1 VVFGEKCHNSGGKNR
16 ELTECQVHTA
26 IAELIPSW
34 WLGLGPSKKLLERTA
49 AEIER
54 TQKRN
59 ASARKSHTKATRKK
73 LRALGIKLTEV
84 PRCTWGKT

>member
-1 VVFGEKCHNSGGKNR
+1 M
-16 ELTECQVHTA
+16 TECQVHTA

-34 WLGLGPSKKLLERTA
+34 WLGLRPPKKLLERTA

-59 ASARKSHTKATRKK
+59 ASARKSHTKTTRKK

-84 PRCTWGKT
+84 PRCAWGKT